1 MSVPASTLQCCGE
14 DLLATPSFIIQAP
27 TPAALF
33 GGSLLGNIGEEQLR
47 STANFTLS
55 ITLSG
60 DEWSAAMDTDD
71 ALRAELLNSLV
82 ATASSEYGWNTVV
95 RGHLGL
101 ETLVLDRASHSVT
114 ITLPAF
120 PLYDTNAPETIT
132 CTVPA
137 STVTSGNRVF
147 ASPSFRIRTVSGGAT
162 LTGRLLQRTT
172 EQDIRGAVT
181 GSLTFELTIFDDFF
195 TAMVG
200 HRHIDPAATVTLLEG
215 VRSAQSEPAGWN
227 AVVLPA
233 LTKVNVERRTP
244 TQLTVT
250 LPRVPTYDI
259 SVPETVT
266 VFLPPA
272 AVSSGQRI
280 VASPFFVI
288 EADVGRAA
296 LRVLPDPRTAA
307 VLPTTSA
314 TAATSTALS
323 EASMRDLY
331 PPSIGLVLSVDS
343 WLQTLGMP
351 TGAAA
356 TEALL
361 AGIVSAQHEP
371 YGWNA
376 VVRPALL
383 YTDVYRHNASTVTL
397 TLPQLAAYEVRVR
410 VTIPTYP

>member
-1 MSVPASTLQCCGE
+1 
-14 DLLATPSFIIQAP
+14 
-27 TPAALF
+27 
-33 GGSLLGNIGEEQLR
+33 
-47 STANFTLS
+47 
-55 ITLSG
+55 
-60 DEWSAAMDTDD
+60 
-71 ALRAELLNSLV
+71 
-82 ATASSEYGWNTVV
+82 V
-95 RGHLGL
+95 RGYLGL
-101 ETLVLDRASHSVT
+101 ETLVLERAANSVT
-114 ITLPAF
+114 VTLPAF
-120 PLYDTNAPETIT
+120 PRYDTNAPETIT

-137 STVTSGNRVF
+137 SAVTSGNRVF

-172 EQDIRGAVT
+172 EQDIRGAVA

-244 TQLTVT
+244 TRLTVT

-259 SVPETVT
+259 SVPETVRPPPAHARAVAAVEPPSPSHPPSPRQVT

-280 VASPFFVI
+280 VAAPYFVI

-323 EASMRDLY
+323 EARM
-331 PPSIGLVLSVDS
+331 
-343 WLQTLGMP
+343 
-351 TGAAA
+351 A
-356 TEALL
+356 
-361 AGIVSAQHEP
+361 
-371 YGWNA
+371 
-376 VVRPALL
+376 
-383 YTDVYRHNASTVTL
+383 
-397 TLPQLAAYEVRVR
+397 
-410 VTIPTYP
+410 

>member
-1 MSVPASTLQCCGE
+1 MNCDGSST
-14 DLLATPSFIIQAP
+14 
-27 TPAALF
+27 
-33 GGSLLGNIGEEQLR
+33 
-47 STANFTLS
+47 
-55 ITLSG
+55 
-60 DEWSAAMDTDD
+60 
-71 ALRAELLNSLV
+71 
-82 ATASSEYGWNTVV
+82 
-95 RGHLGL
+95 
-101 ETLVLDRASHSVT
+101 ASHST
-114 ITLPAF
+114 PLMPLTLPS
-120 PLYDTNAPETIT
+120 
-132 CTVPA
+132 
-137 STVTSGNRVF
+137 STVKSGNRVF

-162 LTGRLLQRTT
+162 LTGRLLQRTA

-314 TAATSTALS
+314 TAATSPLSRASLPGPSPPPVEDAATGTAL
-323 EASMRDLY
+323 ARGARHRTPARG
-331 PPSIGLVLSVDS
+331 PP
-343 WLQTLGMP
+343 TLR
-351 TGAAA
+351 ARRA
-356 TEALL
+356 
-361 AGIVSAQHEP
+361 
-371 YGWNA
+371 
-376 VVRPALL
+376 PA
-383 YTDVYRHNASTVTL
+383 R
-397 TLPQLAAYEVRVR
+397 
-410 VTIPTYP
+410 